1 MTETPV
7 VSEILQAG
15 LIVHVRI
22 AAEDLSSW
30 EAEDVGYQRRG
41 GTLTVQVVDVL
52 KGRLDVASGATVDL
66 EISERGSAS
75 GLVFDFYGIWAHV
88 PTVPGTELVAFCDGT
103 GTDLAE
109 QLTDEHCE
117 QLVEAATVLE
127 DLHLALG
134 LDTQRLT
141 ADQLIEEASRLRAR
155 GGALFARY
163 VWVSVRNA
171 VVESADRF
179 AALMRI
185 AEDPQTTTAAQDAYL
200 MAAYEDATFTESW
213 PAELRER
220 LARAMFRAALDPATP
235 ELREPVLGTLIPNLI
250 EAAVPERLSAHEV
263 FGSQA
268 DLAEQV
274 RSAPEAAHLHAWLEG
289 DE

>member
-66 EISERGSAS
+66 EINERGSAS

-141 ADQLIEEASRLRAR
+141 ADQLIEESCSNQRRRPPAISPPLLDSRQPSNR
-155 GGALFARY
+155 GVHAGYL
-163 VWVSVRNA
+163 
-171 VVESADRF
+171 VVIYR
-179 AALMRI
+179 
-185 AEDPQTTTAAQDAYL
+185 TG
-200 MAAYEDATFTESW
+200 
-213 PAELRER
+213 
-220 LARAMFRAALDPATP
+220 RAAS
-235 ELREPVLGTLIPNLI
+235 LGSSSL
-250 EAAVPERLSAHEV
+250 VY
-263 FGSQA
+263 F
-268 DLAEQV
+268 
-274 RSAPEAAHLHAWLEG
+274 
-289 DE
+289 